1 MRGGVEAHSLT
12 GSALLEL
19 ASLAEWRCC
28 PRVQNWPFPG
38 LEKGDPW
45 LGLCEQREMGV
56 QEGAWLLEPVHWH
69 CCEADSGP
77 GTLGLP

>member
-1 MRGGVEAHSLT
+1 M
-12 GSALLEL
+12 
-19 ASLAEWRCC
+19 
-28 PRVQNWPFPG
+28 QNWPFPG